1 MLQNNLDF
9 GARPLA
15 DADKSV
21 FTRMIQTV
29 GLPRPHLLFYLLPA
43 LLFLAGC
50 MTTVPSEEVTA
61 RQIELPRAQ
70 VTLPPMKA
78 FSATAIT
85 RPQRPNSLIATDFL
99 DLAFE
104 LESGRELPVLTR
116 FEGPVTLRVTGGTPG
131 FLGSDLKRLMSRL
144 RIEAGID
151 IHQVSAGEDA
161 SITVEV
167 ISKRALQALVP
178 HAACFVAPNVSSWSE
193 YKSARR
199 SARTDWTKLTT
210 RTRMAVFLP
219 GDVSPQEARDCLHE
233 EIAQAL
239 GPVNDLYRLNES
251 VFNDDNFHTVLTGF
265 DMLILRAYYAPE
277 LHSGM
282 TRAEVAAHL
291 PAILERLNPAGGN
304 GRPVHIAPTP
314 RAWKQ
319 AIEDAVGAK
328 GNAASRREA
337 ALRAVSIARAQ
348 GWNDTRLAF
357 SYFAL
362 GRLSLGIDSKG
373 ALDAFRRAEAIYRA
387 SPGSALQVANMG
399 VQLAAYALSGGRAV
413 EAIAIVDEHIPAVKS
428 AENAALL
435 STLLMIKAEAL
446 HLAGRATEAQLVR
459 LDSLGWARYGFGS
472 DAEVGARMEE
482 ISRIARNRR
491 G

>member
-1 MLQNNLDF
+1 MAAGLF
-9 GARPLA
+9 PARVQSAARRLS
-15 DADKSV
+15 DAVLKPCLNPWA
-21 FTRMIQTV
+21 T
-29 GLPRPHLLFYLLPA
+29 LFPA
-43 LLFLAGC
+43 VIALSGC
-50 MTTVPSEEVTA
+50 MTALPVEEVTA
-61 RQIELPRAQ
+61 RQVDLPRAQ
-70 VTLPPMKA
+70 ALPPMKA
-78 FSATAIT
+78 FSGTTIT
-85 RPQRPNSLIATDFL
+85 RPQRPNAQIAADFL

-104 LESGRELPVLTR
+104 LESGRELPVLSR
-116 FEGPVTLRVTGGTPG
+116 FEGPVTLRVTGGRPG
-131 FLGSDLKRLMSRL
+131 FLGSDLKRLISRL

-151 IHQVSAGEDA
+151 IRQVAAGEEA

-193 YKSARR
+193 YKSVRR
-199 SARTDWTKLTT
+199 SDRTDWTKLTT

-239 GPVNDLYRLNES
+239 GPVNDLYRLNDS

-277 LHSGM
+277 LTSGM
-282 TRAEVAAHL
+282 TRAEVTKRL
-291 PAILERLNPAGGN
+291 PAILARLNPAGGS
-304 GRPVHIAPTP
+304 GYPAPVSRTP
-314 RAWKQ
+314 QAWKS
-319 AIEDAVGAK
+319 AIEQALGVRGSV
-328 GNAASRREA
+328 ASRRTA
-337 ALRAVSIARAQ
+337 ALRAVSIAQER

-362 GRLSLGIDSKG
+362 GRLSLGIDSDG
-373 ALDAFRRAEAIYRA
+373 ALAAFRRAEAIYRA
-387 SPGSALQVANMG
+387 TPGSALQVANMG
-399 VQLAAYALSGGRAV
+399 VQLAAYALSGGRSN
-413 EAIAIVDEHIPAVKS
+413 EAIAIVNEHIPAVQS

-435 STLLMIKAEAL
+435 ATLLMIKAEAL
-446 HLAGRATEAQLVR
+446 RLAGRTAEAQLVR

-472 DAEVGARMEE
+472 DAEVGARIEE
-482 ISRIARNRR
+482 ISRIAPRTR